1 MLVVGSGGARLPRRR
16 IGRFRRQCNPIRRQ
30 TRRTARWRSGIYK
43 QHSKIACRLASDRR
57 EDRHGP
63 APSYSDYHVPTALKG
78 GVGLSRVMLVAESRC
93 HFGSFNL
100 TTFDPD
106 GRASLAQSLN
116 DLPCANQPIAPSQ
129 CRFASKI
136 MQLPSI
142 FFRAPHRPPPAQSL
156 RSVPVRIIIG
166 VDGRARNIHVIRA
179 SAEQRESI
187 TAALTGWQFRPF
199 TVEAGPSR

>member
-1 MLVVGSGGARLPRRR
+1 MASRCAGGGVWRRSLASTPHWSFPAAMQSYPPANPEDGKVAERDIQTTLQDRLP
-16 IGRFRRQCNPIRRQ
+16 IGIRPGRGP
-30 TRRTARWRSGIYK
+30 TRARSVIL
-43 QHSKIACRLASDRR
+43 RLSRADRVEGR
-57 EDRHGP
+57 
-63 APSYSDYHVPTALKG
+63 
-78 GVGLSRVMLVAESRC
+78 VGLSRVMLVAESRC

-142 FFRAPHRPPPAQSL
+142 FFRALHRPPPAQSL
-156 RSVPVRIIIG
+156 RRFRCASSSAST
-166 VDGRARNIHVIRA
+166 DGLETFMSYARLQSKERA
-179 SAEQRESI
+179 SQRN
-187 TAALTGWQFRPF
+187 
-199 TVEAGPSR
+199 

>member
-1 MLVVGSGGARLPRRR
+1 MCWWWGLAALACLDAALVVSGGNAILSAGKPG
-16 IGRFRRQCNPIRRQ
+16 GRQGGGAGY
-30 TRRTARWRSGIYK
+30 TK
-43 QHSKIACRLASDRR
+43 QHSKIAYRLASDRR

-100 TTFDPD
+100 TTCDPD

-156 RSVPVRIIIG
+156 RRFRCASSSAST
-166 VDGRARNIHVIRA
+166 DGLETFMSYARLQSKERA
-179 SAEQRESI
+179 SQRH
-187 TAALTGWQFRPF
+187 
-199 TVEAGPSR
+199 

>member
-1 MLVVGSGGARLPRRR
+1 MPVVGSGGARLPRRR

-43 QHSKIACRLASDRR
+43 QHSKIAYRLASDRG
-57 EDRHGP
+57 EDRHRP
-63 APSYSDYHVPTALKG
+63 APSYSDYYVPTALKG

-106 GRASLAQSLN
+106 GRASLARSLN

-156 RSVPVRIIIG
+156 RRFRCASSSAST
-166 VDGRARNIHVIRA
+166 DGLETFMSYARLQSKERA
-179 SAEQRESI
+179 SQRH
-187 TAALTGWQFRPF
+187 
-199 TVEAGPSR
+199 